1 MMEIFSENLGWTSL
15 TNFKCRLKL
24 SSSDGAKIEK
34 TETFR
39 SVFSLKKRSAAFL
52 GGSPLSKSK
61 WLQNRKNS
69 ETVSV
74 K

>member
-34 TETFR
+34 Q
-39 SVFSLKKRSAAFL
+39 KRFVLFFL
-52 GGSPLSKSK
+52 
-61 WLQNRKNS
+61 
-69 ETVSV
+69 
-74 K
+74 